1 MLSDVILSVQ
11 SSTKRPSNYFK
22 KVYIMNVAIPIIVL
36 FALLILEIPVG
47 FSIFMSTMCYAVFFS
62 SLPLMI
68 IAQRIGEGLSSY
80 ALLAIPFFI
89 MAGIF
94 MNHTGISTRLLN
106 FSGILTGHMRGGLAQ
121 VNVVLSTLMGGLS
134 GSNIADAAMNSK
146 LVVPFMI
153 KKGYSK
159 SFSAA
164 VTAASSLITPII
176 PPGIALI
183 IYGYIN
189 SVSIGRLFLAGVVPG
204 VLMCIMMMVLVSII
218 AKKRGYLPERSKMAT
233 AGEIVIGIKDALVA
247 FILPV
252 IIIVGIRFGVFT
264 PTEAGAIAV
273 LFALLIGTFVY
284 RKLNLKTFSQGIVES
299 VLASANVLF
308 IIAVSYGFSKFLTWE
323 KLPQMCSA
331 FITNNFDSKW
341 LFLAAVNVVLIIA
354 GMFIE
359 GNAILIVISPLLVAA
374 AKAMGIDLVHF
385 GIVFI
390 LNGAI
395 GTLTPP
401 LGTVM
406 FTTCT
411 IIGVPVKDFIR
422 EIIPFWVMLIISLLL
437 VTFIPQIS
445 LALPNLVYGS

>member
-1 MLSDVILSVQ
+1 
-11 SSTKRPSNYFK
+11 
-22 KVYIMNVAIPIIVL
+22 MNVSVPIAIMFI
-36 FALLILEIPVG
+36 LLLLEFPVA
-47 FSIFMSTMCYAVFFS
+47 FSIFASTMCYFLFFS

-68 IAQRIGEGLSSY
+68 AVQRIGEGLSSY

-89 MAGIF
+89 MAGIY
-94 MNHTGISTRLLN
+94 MNHSGISKRLLA
-106 FSGILTGHMRGGLAQ
+106 FSEILTGHMRGGLAQ
-121 VNVVLSTLMGGLS
+121 VNIVLSTMMGGLS

-146 LVVPFMI
+146 LIVPFML

-159 SFSAA
+159 GFSAA

-183 IYGYIN
+183 LYGYIN
-189 SVSIGRLFLAGVVPG
+189 NVSIGRLFLAGIVPG
-204 VLMCIMMMVLVSII
+204 VLMCAMMMVLVSRI
-218 AKKRGYLPERSKMAT
+218 AIKRGYVPERQQRASVK
-233 AGEIVIGIKDALVA
+233 EVLVGLRAAAIA
-247 FILPV
+247 FTLP
-252 IIIVGIRFGVFT
+252 IIIIGGIRFGVFT

-273 LFALLIGTFVY
+273 AFSLFIGFVVY
-284 RKLNLKTFSQGIVES
+284 RELNFRKFRMGLVES
-299 VLASANVLF
+299 VLASANVLI

-323 KLPQMCSA
+323 QLPQNIA
-331 FITNNFDSKW
+331 IFIADNIESRL
-341 LFLAAVNVVLIIA
+341 LFLVLVNLILIIL

-374 AKAMGIDLVHF
+374 AKVMGVDLVHF
-385 GIVFI
+385 GILFI
-390 LNGAI
+390 LNCAI

-411 IIGVPVKDFIR
+411 IVNVPVKEFIR
-422 EIIPFWVMLIISLLL
+422 EVIPFWLVLLGALIL

-445 LALPNLVYGS
+445 LFLPNLIFG

>member
-1 MLSDVILSVQ
+1 
-11 SSTKRPSNYFK
+11 
-22 KVYIMNVAIPIIVL
+22 MNVAIPIIVL
-36 FALLILEIPVG
+36 FVLLILELPVG
-47 FSIFMSTMCYAVFFS
+47 ISIFMSTLCYFVFFS
-62 SLPLMI
+62 YLPLMI
-68 IAQRIGEGLSSY
+68 IVQRISEGLSSY

-94 MNHTGISTRLLN
+94 MNHSGISTRLLN
-106 FSGILTGHMRGGLAQ
+106 FSSILTGHMRGGIAQ

-146 LVVPFMI
+146 LVVPFMLE
-153 KKGYSK
+153 KGYSK
-159 SFSAA
+159 GFSAA

-189 SVSIGRLFLAGVVPG
+189 NVSIGRLFLAGVIPG
-204 VLMCIMMMVLVSII
+204 FLMCVMMMILVSWISG
-218 AKKRGYLPERSKMAT
+218 KRGYAPEYDRRAT
-233 AGEIVIGIKDALVA
+233 VKETLFGIRDALIA

-273 LFALLIGTFVY
+273 LFSLIIGAFVY
-284 RKLNLKTFSQGIVES
+284 KKLTVTTISRGIIES

-323 KLPQMCSA
+323 QLPQNCSN
-331 FITNNFDSKW
+331 FIASTFDNKW
-341 LFLAAVNVVLIIA
+341 LFLAAINVVLIIA

-374 AKAMGIDLVHF
+374 AKVMDINLVHF

-411 IIGVPVKDFIR
+411 IIGVPVKEFIR
-422 EIIPFWVMLIISLLL
+422 EIIPFWVMLIVSLALI
-437 VTFIPQIS
+437 TFIPKIS
-445 LALPNLVYGS
+445 LFLPDLVYGVQ